1 MKTVHSA
8 STLRQDD
15 AKLNRVKTSCA
26 HSAQGGRVL
35 FRDSAEIVSAKI
47 PEGFHGTMSVCV
59 EFTNIL
65 ACNTNCVLYM

>member
-35 FRDSAEIVSAKI
+35 FSECAEIVSAKI
-47 PEGFHGTMSVCV
+47 PEGF
-59 EFTNIL
+59 
-65 ACNTNCVLYM
+65 A